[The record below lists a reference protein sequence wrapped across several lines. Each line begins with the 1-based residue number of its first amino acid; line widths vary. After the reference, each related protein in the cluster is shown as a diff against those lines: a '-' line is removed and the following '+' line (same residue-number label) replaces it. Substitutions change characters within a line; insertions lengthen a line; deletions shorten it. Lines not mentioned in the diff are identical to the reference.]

1 MWATATL
8 RATTSVPPTTMGRIV
23 PAIVCLLIAISGV
36 ARADE
41 VDGRWNGD
49 VELRAHY
56 FLERSTRVVVP
67 TARLGLVSPTGWRIG
82 GDALIDS
89 ITSASIAQGAQ
100 TDELFTERR
109 WSVGA
114 TFGRGHEIGS
124 DANFDWNVFGR
135 YSTENDYEA
144 TALGIDGLLSLADHC
159 SMLRLNSSLILDRI
173 EKTSDRTFREP
184 LRGVSWRVSYE
195 QVLSTTLIA
204 SLAWDFAY
212 LDGFLANAYRTI
224 AVPGEGRLSENHP
237 DTRFRHAPS
246 VQLRW
251 HIPLTRTSLH
261 LRARAYTDTWDI
273 DAITTE
279 ARIYQELGEHFVARA
294 RYRFF
299 DQNDSYFADN
309 TYRVPGTG
317 EHLVTAD
324 PKMERFGTQEL
335 GLKLEWRLPWL
346 SEVSLGDA
354 WFDLAF
360 DYRWNDNRY
369 GNAVLA
375 QAGMRVPF

>member
-1 MWATATL
+1 MP
-8 RATTSVPPTTMGRIV
+8 RATTRVAPTILGV
-23 PAIVCLLIAISGV
+23 WLAIVGNV

-67 TARLGLVSPTGWRIG
+67 TARIGLVSPTGWRVG
-82 GDALIDS
+82 GDVLIDS

-109 WSVGA
+109 WGFGA
-114 TFGRGHEIGS
+114 TIGRGYEIS
-124 DANFDWNVFGR
+124 TDANFDWNVFGR
-135 YSTENDYEA
+135 YSTENDYYA
-144 TALGIDGLLSLADHC
+144 SALGVDGLLSLADHC
-159 SMLRLNSSLILDRI
+159 SMLRFNSSFIFDRV
-173 EKTSDRTFREP
+173 EKSSDSNFEEP
-184 LRGVSWRVSYE
+184 LRGVAWRASYE
-195 QVLSTTLIA
+195 QVLSPTLIA
-204 SLAWDFAY
+204 SVAWDFAY

-224 AVPGEGRLSENHP
+224 AVPGEGRLAENHP

-246 VQLRW
+246 LQLRW
-251 HIPLTRTSLH
+251 HIPDTRTSFH

-273 DAITTE
+273 DAVTAE

-309 TYRVPGTG
+309 TFHVPGSG

-324 PKMERFGTQEL
+324 PKMTRFNTQEL

-346 SEVSLGDA
+346 AEISLGDA